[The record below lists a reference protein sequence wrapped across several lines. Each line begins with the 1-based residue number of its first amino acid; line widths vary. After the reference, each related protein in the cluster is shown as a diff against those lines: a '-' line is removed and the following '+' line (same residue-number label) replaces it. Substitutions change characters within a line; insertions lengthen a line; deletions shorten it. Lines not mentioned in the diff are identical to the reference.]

1 MPFEQLGRESPPSI
15 DGTRPIALSARRPFA
30 LLGAQ
35 GLRRFGFEHL
45 LQRRPHRRPQ
55 EFLIPATR
63 AFTSIVPDLTFLPV
77 MVCILAKGSGD
88 CDVTR
93 IP

>member
-1 MPFEQLGRESPPSI
+1 MA
-15 DGTRPIALSARRPFA
+15 RPITQPARRPLA

-35 GLRRFGFEHL
+35 RLSHLGFEHL
-45 LQRRPHRRPQ
+45 LERRPHQRPQ
-55 EFLIPATR
+55 EFLIPPRR

-88 CDVTR
+88 CAITR